1 MIFWILSNIFF
12 HFPFPTAR
20 KDSGKSREEAQ
31 KEKKQ
36 ELKKQLED
44 VKAQLGT
51 NASAKKPNKKGKS
64 SLLK

>member
-1 MIFWILSNIFF
+1 MLL
-12 HFPFPTAR
+12 AR

-44 VKAQLGT
+44 VKAQLGGS
-51 NASAKKPNKKGKS
+51 ASAKKPNKKGNHI
-64 SLLK
+64 LRNLTFQCTF

>member
-1 MIFWILSNIFF
+1 MLI
-12 HFPFPTAR
+12 AR

-44 VKAQLGT
+44 VKAQLGGS
-51 NASAKKPNKKGKS
+51 ASAKKPNKKGNHF
-64 SLLK
+64 LLNLTF

>member
-1 MIFWILSNIFF
+1 MFDKCLYFLI
-12 HFPFPTAR
+12 AR

-44 VKAQLGT
+44 VKAQLGGGA
-51 NASAKKPNKKGKS
+51 ASAKKPNKKGTVFLS
-64 SLLK
+64 VM